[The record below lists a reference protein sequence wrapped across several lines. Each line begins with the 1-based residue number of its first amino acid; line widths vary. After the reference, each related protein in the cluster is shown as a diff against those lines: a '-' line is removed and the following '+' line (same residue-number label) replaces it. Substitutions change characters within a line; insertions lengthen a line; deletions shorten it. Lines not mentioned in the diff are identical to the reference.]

1 MSNPSYEERIKAK
14 LSDEDWEKI
23 AEDADT
29 VLVARLLLELKEV
42 TDRHEEMLVHLQ
54 YRPFLLPL
62 R

>member
-29 VLVARLLLELKEV
+29 VLVARLLMELKEV
-42 TDRHEEMLVHLQ
+42 ADRHEEILAHLLDK
-54 YRPFLLPL
+54 PFLLPL